1 MPDSAIPD
9 WPSFLVQFPHGVIVL
24 KGNQIVHA
32 VGYPEPATQADAD
45 LLRAEL
51 ASDAELGLT
60 DLRDYHIVPLS
71 GAEWHKYLMI
81 FVGDE

>member
-1 MPDSAIPD
+1 MPDSTIPD
-9 WPSFLVQFPHGVIVL
+9 WPSFLAQFPHGVIVL
-24 KGNQIVHA
+24 NENQIVHA

-51 ASDAELGLT
+51 GLT
-60 DLRDYHIVPLS
+60 NLLDYHIVPVS
-71 GAEWHKYLMI
+71 GAEWQKYLIM